1 MRTPSKGC
9 CLSADRRIYPD
20 SSKTNTSI
28 VHHLVIWKAAHF
40 IVELCKQVLIS
51 MNTVRNIPS
60 DREDCQAQNEVKA
73 ANRIVG
79 IAILL

>member
-1 MRTPSKGC
+1 VTLHRNINDDYDDDQTSIG
-9 CLSADRRIYPD
+9 
-20 SSKTNTSI
+20 SKTNTSI
-28 VHHLVIWKAAHF
+28 VHHLVISKAAHF
-40 IVELCKQVLIS
+40 IVEPCKQALIS